1 VGKSSDFFGR
11 AAAKFKPQPRVLVL
25 CEDSKSALNYL
36 VEASRRF
43 RSHTL
48 VKVAHVGRTD
58 PLGIVE
64 EAISNPNRKKFDKV
78 YCVID
83 RDAHPSFDTAIKR
96 AKQHKDFVQ
105 IVPSY
110 PCYEFWLFLHFKFTR
125 APINAAGNQSAGA
138 RMTKKLRAQPGMAS
152 YEKGSVT
159 FLFDQLFDRLPG
171 AKKNAVRARKAAIE
185 DQEMNPSTDMDLL
198 IDELE
203 RLGTPLLVPR

>member
-1 VGKSSDFFGR
+1 VGKSSDSFGR

-36 VEASRRF
+36 VEASRHF
-43 RSHTL
+43 RSNTI

-83 RDAHPSFDTAIKR
+83 RDAHESFDTAIKR

-105 IVPSY
+105 IVSSY

-125 APINAAGNQSAGA
+125 APINAVGNRSAGA
-138 RMTKKLRAQPGMAS
+138 RMAKMLRAQPGMAG
-152 YEKGSVT
+152 YEKGLAASV
-159 FLFDQLFDRLPG
+159 FSQLIDRLPI
-171 AKKNAVRARKAAIE
+171 ARRNAARTQKAAIDE
-185 DQEMNPSTDMDLL
+185 QQMNPSTEMDVL
-198 IDELE
+198 IDALE
-203 RLGTPLLVPR
+203 RLGTPLLVTR